1 MLQPIFTEL
10 AGRYTEEEVLI
21 LSLWNEIEKK
31 YSGRK
36 RYYHNLTHLQSM
48 YDVLCDCKEEIQD
61 WDIVLFSLFYHDII
75 YNVLRSDNEEKSAAM
90 AVTKL
95 RQLNVTGDRI
105 DKCRQLILAT
115 KAHSAATDNDMQ
127 FFTDAD
133 LSILGRSPEVY
144 EAYSKQVRR
153 EYAIYPDMVY
163 KPGRKKVL
171 EHFLGMERIYKT
183 NWFHQQYESPARIN
197 MERERVALA

>member
-1 MLQPIFTEL
+1 MLQQIFTEL
-10 AGRYTEEEVLI
+10 AGRYTEDEVLI
-21 LSLWNEIEKK
+21 LSLWNQIEKK

-48 YDVLCDCKEEIQD
+48 YDVLCDCKEEIHD

-90 AVTKL
+90 ALTKL
-95 RQLNVTGDRI
+95 RQLNIAGDRI
-105 DKCRQLILAT
+105 EKCRLLILAT
-115 KAHSAATDNDMQ
+115 KAHSAATDTDIQ

-133 LSILGRSPEVY
+133 LSILGRSPKVY
-144 EAYSKQVRR
+144 EEYSKQVRK

-171 EHFLGMERIYKT
+171 EHFLGMRRIYQSDWLY
-183 NWFHQQYESPARIN
+183 NRYESTARLN
-197 MERERVALA
+197 LQKELDQL

>member
-10 AGRYTEEEVLI
+10 VGRYTEDEALI
-21 LSLWNEIEKK
+21 LSFWNEIEKK

-48 YDVLCDCKEEIQD
+48 YDVLSGCKEEIHD

-95 RQLNVTGDRI
+95 RQLNITGDSI
-105 DKCRQLILAT
+105 EKCRQLILAT
-115 KAHSAATDNDMQ
+115 KAHSAATNTDIQ

-133 LSILGRSPEVY
+133 LSILGQPPEVY
-144 EAYSKQVRR
+144 EAYSKQVRK
-153 EYAIYPDMVY
+153 EYSIYPDMVY

-171 EHFLGMERIYKT
+171 EHFLGMRKIYQSA
-183 NWFHQQYESPARIN
+183 WFYNSYESTARLN
-197 MERERVALA
+197 LQKELEQL